1 MLTATSK
8 KTSSKANEDSQV
20 GVSKNLIGKKRI
32 QPDELPEDYQ
42 RFVAG
47 MSSSKQQ
54 KLSSINDSG
63 LSKKKVQKIST
74 TKGKQSDLQSRMEDG
89 PGIFSSYDK
98 FNEAAHEEFA

>member
-1 MLTATSK
+1 
-8 KTSSKANEDSQV
+8 
-20 GVSKNLIGKKRI
+20 
-32 QPDELPEDYQ
+32 
-42 RFVAG
+42 

-74 TKGKQSDLQSRMEDG
+74 TKGKQSKGSDLQSRMEDG